1 MYIYYLVIIAV
12 MNYYVS
18 PLATLEK
25 LVLFRQTLFGLP
37 WVLLSALLAYSQERT
52 VHPTLSTWLYIIGA
66 FCAARFSGMCLNR
79 IIDRHIDA
87 KNPRTCQ
94 RALPR
99 GEVSLQTCALLT
111 AFFMG
116 LFLYFTYLLGPLC
129 FQLSWI
135 IAPLLCLYSYTKRF
149 TLLCHFVLGLIQ
161 FFGPL
166 CAWVAVTGELSL
178 APLLLGFALF
188 CAMAAGDIIYAC
200 QDVEFDR
207 KTKLYSVPAK
217 VGRFRAIALA
227 KVLHTAAVASL
238 FVCGY
243 VLHLSALFYLSVA
256 LVGGLYVYSYR
267 KVNDF
272 DSRFAFTNNVSGIT
286 LLLCTFGEYV
296 WRVLL

>member
-1 MYIYYLVIIAV
+1 MYIYYLVIMVV
-12 MNYYVS
+12 MNLYVS

-25 LVLFRQTLFGLP
+25 LVLLRQTLFGLP
-37 WVLLSALLAYSQERT
+37 WVLLSALLAYSQERA
-52 VHPTLSTWLYIIGA
+52 VHPTLSTWLYIIAA

-99 GEVSLQTCALLT
+99 GEVSLLACGLL
-111 AFFMG
+111 AAVFLG
-116 LFLYFTYLLGPLC
+116 LFLYFSYLLGPLC

-135 IAPLLCLYSYTKRF
+135 IAPLLYLYSYTKRF

-161 FFGPL
+161 FFGPV
-166 CAWVAVTGELSL
+166 CAWAAVTGELSQ

-188 CAMAAGDIIYAC
+188 CSMAAGDIIYAC

-217 VGRFRAIALA
+217 IGRFRAIAFA
-227 KVLHTAAVASL
+227 KILHTAATVSL
-238 FVCGY
+238 LLAGY
-243 VLHLSALFYLSVA
+243 VLNLSALFYLSVG
-256 LVGGLYVYSYR
+256 LVGGLYVYSYK

-272 DSRFAFTNNVSGIT
+272 DRCFVFTNNVSGIT
-286 LLLCTFGEYV
+286 LLLCTCGEFV
-296 WRVLL
+296 WHVLL